1 MKYLNKNALLAD
13 GLHHIYG
20 DAESFCVI
28 YRERLA
34 MTRSARSSKIYLGGA
49 SILLLSF
56 AGCATKNYV
65 RTQTTPLIQHTNEL
79 EDQTAANHRSIQDVD
94 NRATQGVQRVQT
106 AANNADQKA
115 LTAGQAANQ
124 AQQSA
129 QEAMNH
135 ADTLE
140 SVVKNIDTYHQVADT
155 NVHFAFNKATLTA
168 RAKQDLDNFAGQL
181 GNTKSYILELT
192 GGTDSTGSKDYNY
205 QLSERRAETVAQYL
219 AEKYN
224 VPAHKFYLI
233 GIGKDVEVA
242 SNKSA
247 SGRAKNRRVEIQLLS
262 NAPTTNGQ
270 PAATGP
276 GNSPGAPNPAPA
288 TTGQSNPPPA
298 NNQASPGAAQQ

>member
-1 MKYLNKNALLAD
+1 
-13 GLHHIYG
+13 
-20 DAESFCVI
+20 
-28 YRERLA
+28 

-49 SILLLSF
+49 SILILTF

-94 NRATQGVQRVQT
+94 NRATQGIQQ
-106 AANNADQKA
+106 AQNSASAADQKA
-115 LTAGQAANQ
+115 LSAGQAADQ

-140 SVVKNIDTYHQVADT
+140 SVVKNIDTYHQVADAD
-155 NVHFAFNKATLTA
+155 VHFAFNKATLTK
-168 RAKQDLDNFAGQL
+168 RDKQDLDTFASQL

-219 AEKYN
+219 AAKYN

-242 SNKSA
+242 SNKDA
-247 SGRAKNRRVEIQLLS
+247 KGRAKNRRVEIQLLS
-262 NAPTTNGQ
+262 NAQNANGQ
-270 PAATGP
+270 PNANEQGNSQGAMNSTPATGQANPPAANGQASAAT
-276 GNSPGAPNPAPA
+276 S
-288 TTGQSNPPPA
+288 
-298 NNQASPGAAQQ
+298 QQ